1 MDGNGRWA
9 KRRGLPRHAGHEQ
22 GSKAA
27 EDVVRYASE
36 LGIKYL
42 TLFAFSH
49 ENWQRPREEIDAV
62 MKILER
68 YLKNDVNKLVK
79 NDIKIN
85 AIGDLDRL
93 PFHLKNALKDAVLKT
108 AHCQKLV
115 ITLAL
120 SYGAWQEVVYAC
132 KNIVSE
138 LSKNKSDV
146 NHVNERLIRKNLY
159 TGDLPDPELFIRT
172 GGEIRLSNFLLLQAS
187 YSELYFCSTLW
198 PDFQRADLDLA
209 LRSYFSRKRR
219 FGTVSSD

>member
-1 MDGNGRWA
+1 
-9 KRRGLPRHAGHEQ
+9 
-22 GSKAA
+22 
-27 EDVVRYASE
+27 
-36 LGIKYL
+36 
-42 TLFAFSH
+42 
-49 ENWQRPREEIDAV
+49 
-62 MKILER
+62 
-68 YLKNDVNKLVK
+68 
-79 NDIKIN
+79 
-85 AIGDLDRL
+85 
-93 PFHLKNALKDAVLKT
+93 
-108 AHCQKLV
+108 
-115 ITLAL
+115 LAL